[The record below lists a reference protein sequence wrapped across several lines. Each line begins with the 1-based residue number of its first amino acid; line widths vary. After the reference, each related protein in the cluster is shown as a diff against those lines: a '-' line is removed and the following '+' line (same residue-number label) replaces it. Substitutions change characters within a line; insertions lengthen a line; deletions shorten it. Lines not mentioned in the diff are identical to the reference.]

1 MDNVSS
7 IFLIMLKS
15 LYHISRYTMRDVIRF
30 GQSIF
35 NFDTDDDDLDGI
47 GCTFLSPLP
56 FPYSKRVSGTSCYLC
71 NCDCHS
77 VHLVPRAECF
87 AFEVN
92 RDRTVGEE

>member
-15 LYHISRYTMRDVIRF
+15 LYHISRVTMRDVIRF

-56 FPYSKRVSGTSCYLC
+56 FPYS
-71 NCDCHS
+71 
-77 VHLVPRAECF
+77 
-87 AFEVN
+87 
-92 RDRTVGEE
+92 

>member
-1 MDNVSS
+1 MPSLGFGILPGSSGVRKKMDIVSS

-30 GQSIF
+30 GQSVF

-56 FPYSKRVSGTSCYLC
+56 FPYG
-71 NCDCHS
+71 
-77 VHLVPRAECF
+77 
-87 AFEVN
+87 
-92 RDRTVGEE
+92 